1 MNHQQNPTVDPSV
14 VVHRPETIHS
24 LDNGT
29 LIGELGKKN
38 TYAPIPSSR
47 FLLYYSLFS
56 PTVPVNAMQKSIYPG
71 VKSKMTQGLVLKCG
85 SFIVK
90 YLFVMCWIS
99 FFAVSFSLSLKNN
112 TLLLPAAEIL
122 MVIRNSF
129 MSALIQGYNLQTCK
143 THEAGWMALT
153 SFFF

>member
-38 TYAPIPSSR
+38 TYAPIPD
-47 FLLYYSLFS
+47 YSLFS

-71 VKSKMTQGLVLKCG
+71 VKFKMTQGLVLKCG

-90 YLFVMCWIS
+90 YLFVMCWI
-99 FFAVSFSLSLKNN
+99 
-112 TLLLPAAEIL
+112 
-122 MVIRNSF
+122 
-129 MSALIQGYNLQTCK
+129 
-143 THEAGWMALT
+143 
-153 SFFF
+153 

>member
-90 YLFVMCWIS
+90 YLFVMCWI
-99 FFAVSFSLSLKNN
+99 
-112 TLLLPAAEIL
+112 
-122 MVIRNSF
+122 
-129 MSALIQGYNLQTCK
+129 
-143 THEAGWMALT
+143 
-153 SFFF
+153 